1 MRDIPVI
8 ILSLPFLVVYAL
20 LLLIAIPI
28 IGILSIVGG
37 LLLVIHIAVLSIYE
51 AIVVGPEKPGDI

>member
-37 LLLVIHIAVLSIYE
+37 LLLVIHIVVLSIYE